1 MALVHPLE
9 LAHLPN
15 VAVHAALF
23 DSVANAADLR
33 RHLLDGNPDY
43 EYAFLD
49 VTTILSTTHVLAAVF
64 RAVNDA
70 LHNRL
75 KSRNVHSEVVFC
87 LSPNNNIAESFRRFG
102 IQDSTRTLLAIKIT
116 STASSSS
123 SPSSST
129 THPSS
134 PFPSLPAHSISSH
147 LTANVHGTPLPFTD
161 AAIAPFTDLA
171 RVRKIYKLDAA
182 APSARGKNPKKGQ
195 AAPPPLPVNGVGG
208 EKKEGGRAEMEACV
222 LGMMA
227 LRGS

>member
-1 MALVHPLE
+1 MALVHSLE
-9 LAHLPN
+9 LAHLPD

-23 DSVANAADLR
+23 DHVANAADLR

-70 LHNRL
+70 LHDRL
-75 KSRNVHSEVVFC
+75 RSRNVHSEVVFC

-102 IQDSTRTLLAIKIT
+102 IQDSTRALLAIKIT
-116 STASSSS
+116 STT
-123 SPSSST
+123 PSA
-129 THPSS
+129 PS
-134 PFPSLPAHSISSH
+134 PFPSLPAQTISSH
-147 LTANVHGTPLPFTD
+147 LTANVHGTPLPFAD
-161 AAIAPFTDLA
+161 AAIAPFTDLP

-182 APSARGKNPKKGQ
+182 APSARGRNPKKGQ
-195 AAPPPLPVNGVGG
+195 AAPPPLPVNGVAG
-208 EKKEGGRAEMEACV
+208 EGKGDERADTEASV

>member
-1 MALVHPLE
+1 MTLVNTIE

-15 VAVHAALF
+15 VAVHVALF
-23 DSVANAADLR
+23 NDVANASHLR
-33 RHLLDGNPDY
+33 SQLLQGNPDY

-49 VTTILSTTHVLAAVF
+49 VTTILSTTHVLSAVF

-102 IQDSTRTLLAIKIT
+102 IQDTTRALLAVKIT
-116 STASSSS
+116 SSTP
-123 SPSSST
+123 SPSSDSAST
-129 THPSS
+129 P
-134 PFPSLPAHSISSH
+134 PFPTISSQDISAH
-147 LTANVHGTPLPFTD
+147 LTANVQGTPLPFTD

-171 RVRKIYKLDAA
+171 RVRKIYKLDAV
-182 APSARGKNPKKGQ
+182 APSARGMNPKKGQ
-195 AAPPPLPVNGVGG
+195 KAQQHQPVNGVAG
-208 EKKEGGRAEMEACV
+208 EAKGDEREHMEASV

>member
-1 MALVHPLE
+1 MALVHSLE

-15 VAVHAALF
+15 VAVHVALF
-23 DSVANAADLR
+23 DQVANAADLR

-75 KSRNVHSEVVFC
+75 RSRNVHSEVVFC

-102 IQDSTRTLLAIKIT
+102 IQDSTRALLAIKIT
-116 STASSSS
+116 STTPSPPPPSTTP
-123 SPSSST
+123 SPS
-129 THPSS
+129 
-134 PFPSLPAHSISSH
+134 PSLPAQTISSH

-161 AAIAPFTDLA
+161 AAIAPFTDLP

-182 APSARGKNPKKGQ
+182 APSARGRNPKKGQ

-208 EKKEGGRAEMEACV
+208 EGKGDERAEMEASV

>member
-1 MALVHPLE
+1 MALVHPLK

-116 STASSSS
+116 STSTASSSS
-123 SPSSST
+123 SSSTNPSSS
-129 THPSS
+129 
-134 PFPSLPAHSISSH
+134 FPSLPAQSISSH

-182 APSARGKNPKKGQ
+182 APSARGKNPKRGQ
-195 AAPPPLPVNGVGG
+195 AAPPPLPANGVGG
-208 EKKEGGRAEMEACV
+208 ERKEDERAEMEACF